1 VTENTCIETVLNS
14 RCSCDFDGDPKND
27 HWGLFVEDRA
37 PSRKIKEHVLRCCRR
52 TPQFS
57 DGKLALWFE
66 DKYLFLGFEETADPF
81 KNRLLH
87 IESGMQHEA
96 VYLACTALGFG
107 TCIHNLGVN
116 GTKYGNKMA
125 TARHLILENVES
137 YKEGKHTAATP
148 GPEKPFKNGKNLPPP
163 RRNGDTE
170 CLHAL
175 ERLNLSHDHGDAAD
189 ITDISQM
196 LWAAKGRTPH
206 YIKSHPWGLTIPTWG
221 GGQDYTTVYLVHENR
236 LYRYVNWT
244 TSRYTEWISGLVPRA
259 RRYWW
264 KVGQP
269 THDVKFA
276 RNVNLSLKSGCIK
289 DGIIIGRNEQT
300 NRALW
305 EIGYIL
311 ENLFLQAESLRISYK
326 SMIFTRDE
334 IRELEKNGI
343 FGAEA
348 AVLL

>member
-1 VTENTCIETVLNS
+1 MKESVSIEKVLSS
-14 RCSCDFDGDPKND
+14 RRSCDFDGDPKNN
-27 HWGLFVEDRA
+27 HWGIFVEDEN
-37 PSRKIKEHVLRCCRR
+37 PSRKIKEHILRCCRK

-57 DGKLALWFE
+57 DGKLSLWFE
-66 DKYLFLGFEETADPF
+66 DKYLFLGFEETNDPF

-107 TCIHNLGVN
+107 SCIHNLGIN
-116 GTKYGNKMA
+116 GTKYGNRIA
-125 TARHLILENVES
+125 TARHLILGTIES
-137 YKEGKHTAATP
+137 YKEGKLTSATP
-148 GPEKPFKNGKNLPPP
+148 GPRKPFKEGKNLPPP
-163 RRNGDTE
+163 RRKGNTE
-170 CLHAL
+170 CLYAL
-175 ERLNLSHDHGDAAD
+175 ERLSLSHDLGDAAD
-189 ITDISQM
+189 ETDISQM

-221 GGQDYTTVYLVHENR
+221 GGQDYTTVYPVNENR
-236 LYRYVNWT
+236 LFRYVNWT
-244 TSRYTEWISGLVPRA
+244 TSSYTDWISGFVPRA

-264 KVGQP
+264 KAGRP
-269 THDVKFA
+269 THDIKFA
-276 RNVNLSLKSGCIK
+276 GNVDISLKSGYIK

-311 ENLFLQAESLRISYK
+311 ENMFLQAKSLRISYK

-334 IRELEKNGI
+334 TKELEKNGI